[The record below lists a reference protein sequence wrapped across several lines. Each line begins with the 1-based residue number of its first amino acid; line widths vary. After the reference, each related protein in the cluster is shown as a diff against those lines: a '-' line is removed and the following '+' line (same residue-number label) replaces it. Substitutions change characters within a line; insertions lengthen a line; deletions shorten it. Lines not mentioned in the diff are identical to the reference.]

1 MLQLEVFIRLYYEV
15 YFIIYIKTHKLTCCI
30 YLLFSLLYTIP
41 VVSFNMLTCG
51 ATMFSIML
59 VTVTLPEMFRPEMR
73 ESLGGPALGVG
84 VGLISR

>member
-1 MLQLEVFIRLYYEV
+1 MYYLV
-15 YFIIYIKTHKLTCCI
+15 YFTLYNIKTHKLTCCI
-30 YLLFSLLYTIP
+30 YLVYYRLP
-41 VVSFNMLTCG
+41 VVSCNMLTCR
-51 ATMFSIML
+51 AAMFSIML

>member
-1 MLQLEVFIRLYYEV
+1 MYYLVYLYN
-15 YFIIYIKTHKLTCCI
+15 IKTHKITCCI

-41 VVSFNMLTCG
+41 YTCR